1 MTHRSSHRVALAG
14 ALLLAIVSVA
24 CKKDGDRNDDETGDD
39 VGALAEDGAD
49 SAAAETDAEVIT
61 SSLISATA
69 TGGSLSLASTEANG
83 GNLATRGVGDGAKAL
98 YFPRNCLTVTS
109 DEANKTVRYSFADCA
124 GPNGIFRIRG
134 AVTATYDTSPGKLV
148 LNLVGTDLRVNRA
161 AIDWSATAEITAV
174 DGAREMRWKGQLSG
188 TTRGGKTFSRTNDK
202 VIKWRFGE
210 RCFALAGTSDGKVKD
225 KTIRTEIADF
235 KRCQGSCPEA
245 GGRITVTNQDSKLKL
260 EIKFDGT
267 NRASIESPKGTAV
280 LTLGC
285 QG

>member
-1 MTHRSSHRVALAG
+1 MTHRSTHVVLAG
-14 ALLLAIVSVA
+14 ALLLAIMSAA
-24 CKKDGDRNDDETGDD
+24 CKKDGDDDDDTGND
-39 VGALAEDGAD
+39 VSALAEDGAE

-69 TGGSLSLASTEANG
+69 TGGSLSLASTEVTG
-83 GNLATRGVGDGAKAL
+83 GDLGTRGVGDGAKAL

-109 DEANKTVRYSFADCA
+109 DEPNKTVRYSFADCA
-124 GPNGIFRIRG
+124 GPNGILRIRG
-134 AVTATYDTSPGKLV
+134 AITATYETSPGKLV

-161 AIDWSATAEITAV
+161 VIDWSATAEITAV
-174 DGAREMRWKGQLSG
+174 DGAREMRWKGQLEG
-188 TTRGGKTFSRTNDK
+188 TTPRGKTFSRTNDK

-210 RCFALAGTSDGKVKD
+210 RCFALAGTSDGKVRD
-225 KTIRTEIADF
+225 KTIHTEIADF

-280 LTLGC
+280 LALACAG
-285 QG
+285 